1 MAREWNIYDKT
12 GTTVKAVVRKLEY
25 NGQYMADRYLS
36 VTVQSPYPVNFE
48 IGDLITYRGDQFVL
62 NYIPAVKRQA
72 KSGATGTAIVYDS
85 IKFKS
90 CIFELEDCL
99 FTDYVQDDNLV
110 HYTGLS
116 TFDFYV
122 SKLQDFGNRILACL
136 KNKYGDG
143 VWNVV
148 CNASVQIKKEQT
160 FSVSAGTSV
169 WSALAQFNNIF
180 KINFTIIG
188 RTIYLGRAQDVL
200 AHSFVYGRGNGLKS
214 LTQTVNT
221 EQKIVTKLRTYG
233 SERNIPYRF
242 YNEYYKRKYPELFDI
257 TLHPEMF
264 KQGKSILDS
273 KYMPKLMLPYSVWSE
288 HPWDAYFCSD
298 NVDTYGVK
306 DGEKIFDG
314 SDPEWEEIYPTLT
327 GMNTSDLIGIDGYSG
342 SNTYQ
347 NSGSLDRIITGSNVP
362 DNGVSSDGTYE
373 DGSTDTDGVVMHTS
387 FTVVIPNI
395 GFDLWEHRINGE
407 TPYIEVTSGMCTSD
421 HGKFEILSCQQVSPS
436 SIAEGY
442 RLTLQR
448 VYDSAIN
455 MYYPNS
461 TFMVQAGDYFILS
474 GISMPDVYVEAAEQR
489 LYTTAKQWLSENNH
503 EKYTYQPEID
513 NIFMA
518 EHTDLSDSLTEG
530 MKFMFSDTE
539 LGIQEASVTISQ
551 LVIKEGEGGDDDY
564 CIPQYEIVLSD
575 DVEATLMEK
584 VEVKIHE
591 ANADFTAS
599 FESVARQL
607 KDKLSRVVDDVA
619 QGKITFA
626 RGLLSQAIAEF
637 GTYARNVS
645 GVDDNGAAILTNGL
659 GDFLNLKVIQKVLGN
674 LTIEQRLTATDIVFT
689 SILKTLG
696 GTPDMSGTGI
706 HMDAETGVI
715 STDGLDVRGWMRVAK
730 FIYNMI
736 QVMEQDYMFSGG
748 GDIEEVV
755 ENGNG
760 TYTLKIHKE
769 KEGVH
774 TSFGDYDILMG
785 KVDDLQEV
793 GGSYMYYTSWMRVVE
808 NGVTLNDG
816 MEPDEVTVQLWENNM
831 VPGGRNF
838 APTDMM
844 TVAKRGNTTDTDR
857 QGLWELSTTD
867 KRITYYWNVDQP
879 ILRADNYALC
889 LGVLPSILDDAG
901 VLPSTRD
908 KKMPSLY
915 VNTIFY
921 EHQHH
926 IYYPSKIVK
935 VDRGVWSSTPTSVYN
950 GTGGEYEHD
959 GTLNDTALA
968 AEVAAG
974 RMTED
979 QADELRHVRTWG
991 GTYDS
996 GDTITEPYHFNSI
1009 TKAQW
1014 LTERL
1019 SPSTASLNDLALW
1032 YKIQSEWCEDHET
1045 SRVFNYG
1052 ILWECLEDE
1061 TSEEPSFDCDDWTP
1075 ISGNVVKMDLELSL
1089 GDFMDVGE
1097 ENDLTCTVY
1106 YGEEDVTDKV
1116 DDWTI
1121 ERDSGDEIED
1131 AVWNASQRAQAFDGT
1146 FTIRYTNNAAT
1157 NDLGDDVPTI
1167 FIIKARKNNT
1177 VIAQA
1182 QVEV

>member
-1 MAREWNIYDKT
+1 MSREWNIYDKT
-12 GTTVKAVVRKLEY
+12 GTTVKAVVKKLEY

-62 NYIPAVKRQA
+62 NYIPSKKRQA
-72 KSGATGTAIVYDS
+72 RSGATGTAIVYDS

-122 SKLQDFGNRILACL
+122 SKLQDFGNRIYACL
-136 KNKYGDG
+136 KNKYGAG
-143 VWNVV
+143 VWSVV
-148 CNASVQIKKEQT
+148 CNTSVHIKKEQT
-160 FSVSAGTSV
+160 FSVAAGTSV
-169 WSALAQFNNIF
+169 WAALAQFNNTF

-188 RTIYLGRAQDVL
+188 RTIYLGRAQDVV

-214 LTQTVNT
+214 LTETVNT
-221 EQKIVTKLRTYG
+221 EQKIVTKLRAYG

-257 TLHPEMF
+257 TQHPEMF
-264 KQGKSILDS
+264 KQGKSILES

-298 NVDTYGVK
+298 KISTYGTK

-314 SDPEWEEIYPTLT
+314 SDTEWEEIYPTLT
-327 GMNTSDLIGIDGYSG
+327 GMNASDLMGIDGFFG
-342 SNTYQ
+342 STTYQ
-347 NSGSLDRIITGSNVP
+347 NSGALDRIITGSNVP

-373 DGSTDTDGVVMHTS
+373 DGSTDTDGVVMNTS

-421 HGKFEILSCQQVSPS
+421 HGKFEILSCEHASQLSV
-436 SIAEGY
+436 AGGY
-442 RLTLQR
+442 KLTLQR
-448 VYDSAIN
+448 VYDSNIN

-461 TFMVQAGDYFILS
+461 TFQVQAGDYFILT
-474 GISMPDVYVEAAEQR
+474 GISMPDIYVEAAEQR
-489 LYTTAKQWLSENNH
+489 LYTAAQQWLAENDH

-518 EHTDLSDSLTEG
+518 EHPELSDGITEG

-551 LVIKEGEGGDDDY
+551 LVIKEGEGGDDEY
-564 CIPQYEIVLSD
+564 SIPHYEIVLND

-584 VEVKIHE
+584 VDVKIHA

-599 FESVARQL
+599 FESIARQL
-607 KDKLSRVVDDVA
+607 KDKLSRVVDDIA

-626 RGLLSQAIAEF
+626 QGLLTQAIAEF
-637 GTYARNVS
+637 GNYARNVS
-645 GVDDNGAAILTNGL
+645 GVDDAGAAILTNGI

-674 LTIEQRLTATDIVFT
+674 LTVEQRMTATDIVFT
-689 SILKTLG
+689 SILKSLG
-696 GTPDMSGTGI
+696 GSPDMNGTGI
-706 HMDAETGVI
+706 HMNAETGVI

-730 FIYNMI
+730 LIYNMI
-736 QVMEQDYMFSGG
+736 QVMEQDYLFSGG

-755 ENGNG
+755 DNGDG

-769 KEGVH
+769 KEGRH
-774 TSFGDYDILMG
+774 TSFGEYDILMG
-785 KVDDLQEV
+785 KVDDLRES

-808 NGVTLNDG
+808 GGVTLNDG
-816 MEPDEVTVQLWENNM
+816 MVPDEVTVQLWENNM

-844 TVAKRGNTTDTDR
+844 TVAKRGNTTDPER

-879 ILRADNYALC
+879 TLRADNYALC
-889 LGVLPSILDDAG
+889 LGILPSILDDAG
-901 VLPSTRD
+901 ILPSTRD

-935 VDRGVWSSTPTSVYN
+935 VDRGAWNSSPTAVYN
-950 GTGGEYEHD
+950 GTGGDYEHD
-959 GTLNDTALA
+959 GSLNDEALA
-968 AEVAAG
+968 AEIAAG
-974 RMTED
+974 RMTEA
-979 QADELRHVRTWG
+979 QAAELRHIRTWE
-991 GTYDS
+991 GTYVQ
-996 GDTITEPYHFNSI
+996 GDVVTEPYHFEAI
-1009 TKAQW
+1009 TKALW

-1019 SPSTASLNDLALW
+1019 SPATASLNDLALW
-1032 YKIQSEWCEDHET
+1032 KKILNEWREDLET
-1045 SRVFNYG
+1045 SRAYNYG
-1052 ILWECLEDE
+1052 ILWECLADE
-1061 TSEEPSFDCDDWTP
+1061 TSEEPCFDCDDWTP
-1075 ISGNVVKMDLELSL
+1075 ISGNVVSIKHYLSL
-1089 GDFMDVGE
+1089 GDWMDVND
-1097 ENDLTCTVY
+1097 ENELTCTVY
-1106 YGEEDVTDKV
+1106 YGEEDVTEAV
-1116 DDWTI
+1116 TAWSIT
-1121 ERDSGDEIED
+1121 RDSGDAATD

-1146 FTIRYTNNAAT
+1146 FTLLYS
-1157 NDLGDDVPTI
+1157 DLGDDVPTI
-1167 FIIKARKNNT
+1167 FHITASKNNVT
-1177 VIAQA
+1177 LAQMDI
-1182 QVEV
+1182 EI